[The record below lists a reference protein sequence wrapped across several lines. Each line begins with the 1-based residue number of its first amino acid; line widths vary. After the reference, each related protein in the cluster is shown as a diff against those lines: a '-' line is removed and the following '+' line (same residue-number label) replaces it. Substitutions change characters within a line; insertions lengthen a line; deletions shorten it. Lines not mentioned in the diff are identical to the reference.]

1 MPINRFTCEGILGED
16 MGKMDAK
23 RQCETLGP
31 RLQALNSRSTTDFT
45 TKRRIVVMVSGIGTR
60 NTLWYPSITEV
71 MTKVVRD
78 MARLKVWRSPPRV
91 RRPCFRPDW
100 KALNLTDGDTKFQ
113 MSRR

>member
-60 NTLWYPSITEV
+60 NTLWCPSITEV
-71 MTKVVRD
+71 MTNVVRD
-78 MARLKVWRSPPRV
+78 MARLKVWRIPPRV